1 MSTTVEICRAVRFA
15 RHTHF
20 ACVLVTYLRTYSFT
34 AKAEAT
40 LQRAAKKELEKAQ
53 QHGDTVVTPPLAA
66 P

>member
-1 MSTTVEICRAVRFA
+1 MSTTVERCPAVRFA

-20 ACVLVTYLRTYSFT
+20 GTRVIYLRTYSFT